1 MTVRFN
7 IEIHHKDVRHMQSS
21 TIMQGQM
28 RRRHAALRTVLAT
41 LLTLILPSAALTAE
55 TVRDASEPLSPAIS
69 VSGEGKVTAQPD
81 RAALQLGVQ
90 VRHEDLAEARS
101 EVTRRS
107 NAILQ
112 HLASLGI
119 EQRHVNATDINTLP
133 EYRWDKEQETQVL
146 TGYSVQRSI
155 DLALMDLSL
164 LSTVIEGSA
173 DAGANR
179 ITPPQ
184 LSHSR
189 EAELRRDALRLAT
202 EDARANAMAIADAL
216 GGTLGAVRDISTTG
230 NARPVPMARDMMM
243 RASAESAG
251 ADATYVAGEQAF
263 KARVSAT
270 FNLATTGSEDGV

>member
-1 MTVRFN
+1 
-7 IEIHHKDVRHMQSS
+7 
-21 TIMQGQM
+21 MQGSRIIQGQ
-28 RRRHAALRTVLAT
+28 RRRRRPAFRSVLAT
-41 LLTLILPSAALTAE
+41 LLTLSVASAALAAE
-55 TVRDASEPLSPAIS
+55 AGSDAGGPLPPAIS
-69 VSGEGKVTAQPD
+69 VTGEGKVTAPPD

-119 EQRHVNATDINTLP
+119 EERHVNATDINTMP

-202 EDARANAMAIADAL
+202 EDARANARAIAETL
-216 GGTLGAVRDISTTG
+216 GGTLGAVRDISTG
-230 NARPVPMARDMMM
+230 GSPRPVPMAKDMMM

-251 ADATYVAGEQAF
+251 ADASYVAGDQTFE
-263 KARVSAT
+263 ARVSAT
-270 FNLATTGSEDGV
+270 FNLAITGSTDGV